1 MVISPD
7 SISYPTLGAL
17 DAYYGDTPVPQ
28 AVRTAA
34 HMFLSTVIANCRA
47 GRKPMNLNHIEYPL
61 LRSFDVI
68 SRDLGVLLCD
78 NAVRAHEW
86 CVADA
91 AEKRRLA
98 EAPHPDDRVGNQ
110 AGYVP

>member
-1 MVISPD
+1 MPIAPD

-17 DAYYGDTPVPQ
+17 DAYYGDKPVPQ

-34 HMFLSTVIANCRA
+34 HMFLSTVVANCRA
-47 GRKPMNLNHIEYPL
+47 GRKPMNLNHIDYAL

-68 SRDLGVLLCD
+68 DSGLGRLLCD
-78 NAVRAHEW
+78 NAVRAHKW

-98 EAPHPDDRVGNQ
+98 ETSHPDDRVGNQ